1 MFMVLTPNPIL
12 PILARTWF
20 GQLFSLVGHK
30 PSPRPPRKLLS
41 FLTAAIASLL
51 FIASACQSPRK
62 LISTGGESS
71 SSSETT
77 TAPLPESQNP
87 PQPGSNGSQE
97 SLPDCSRVEAKLT
110 STLRGFGWV
119 QVRLR
124 PEPYRYAEAWE
135 DLHQLRQYLVIV
147 TTLEYRQLDI
157 PNWRLVDW
165 NRCQGVFQVFIVAE
179 YVPVRPDSWRSELKF
194 PWGPAEEYSRR

>member
-1 MFMVLTPNPIL
+1 MVSLQSPIYLILVRMLSGRFFTCRMPPNTP
-12 PILARTWF
+12 
-20 GQLFSLVGHK
+20 G
-30 PSPRPPRKLLS
+30 PRKS
-41 FLTAAIASLL
+41 FLLCTTAVLLSLL

>member
-1 MFMVLTPNPIL
+1 MFIILTSSPIL
-12 PILARTWF
+12 PILARTLF
-20 GQLFSLVGHK
+20 GRFFTSPLFK
-30 PSPRPPRKLLS
+30 RPRGPRWRLL
-41 FLTAAIASLL
+41 LLTTAAIASLL

>member
-1 MFMVLTPNPIL
+1 MALIQTESGWNPNARSHAGAVGLGQMTPIAVREVQNVYNIDIEPDLTNPCENVVWSVLYFSFVQASTRSQVEALVAYNGGYRQLALYRQRL
-12 PILARTWF
+12 PIAEETDQYWRRIIKLKRDYDRTF
-20 GQLFSLVGHK
+20 
-30 PSPRPPRKLLS
+30 
-41 FLTAAIASLL
+41 
-51 FIASACQSPRK
+51 
-62 LISTGGESS
+62 
-71 SSSETT
+71 
-77 TAPLPESQNP
+77 
-87 PQPGSNGSQE
+87 
-97 SLPDCSRVEAKLT
+97 
-110 STLRGFGWV
+110 
-119 QVRLR
+119 LR

>member
-1 MFMVLTPNPIL
+1 MAPNGSKPYWG
-12 PILARTWF
+12 R
-20 GQLFSLVGHK
+20 GVGANDRYC
-30 PSPRPPRKLLS
+30 SN
-41 FLTAAIASLL
+41 SLL

-147 TTLEYRQLDI
+147 TTL
-157 PNWRLVDW
+157 
-165 NRCQGVFQVFIVAE
+165 GVF
-179 YVPVRPDSWRSELKF
+179 
-194 PWGPAEEYSRR
+194 